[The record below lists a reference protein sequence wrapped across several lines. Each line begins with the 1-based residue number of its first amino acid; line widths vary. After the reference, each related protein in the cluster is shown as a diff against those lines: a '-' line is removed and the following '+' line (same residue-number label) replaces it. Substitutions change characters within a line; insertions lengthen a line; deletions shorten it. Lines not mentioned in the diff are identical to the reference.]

1 MFKNILFI
9 EHFQTTV
16 SKYPVNMPRTFK
28 TKCEKNDSND
38 ILITYLHLH
47 FNPFAGKGV
56 KNDPRQQNDDFE
68 RSGVSSRLKFYT
80 GSLELASDRISHK
93 IFGLDHQNSRNS
105 NFNLIFCY
113 FHEKFGN
120 FLSFFQFTIRVE
132 LNEVWTLCFLL
143 FRGRRM

>member
-9 EHFQTTV
+9 EHLQTTV

-28 TKCEKNDSND
+28 TKCEKNDSSD

-68 RSGVSSRLKFYT
+68 RSGVS
-80 GSLELASDRISHK
+80 SDRISHK

-143 FRGRRM
+143 FRGKRM

>member
-38 ILITYLHLH
+38 ILITYIYILTYLHLH
-47 FNPFAGKGV
+47 
-56 KNDPRQQNDDFE
+56 
-68 RSGVSSRLKFYT
+68 FYT

-143 FRGRRM
+143 FRGKRM